1 MARGGGGAGTWFA
14 SSFRHPAQQLSMLA
28 MERTYIMVR
37 TYCTIV
43 DTCVKRAMGQF
54 RSLVVGQMYVTSL

>member
-1 MARGGGGAGTWFA
+1 MSSIARGGGGAGTWFA
-14 SSFRHPAQQLSMLA
+14 SSFRHPAQQLSMA

-43 DTCVKRAMGQF
+43 DTCVNLQWASLFLF
-54 RSLVVGQMYVTSL
+54 RSW

>member
-1 MARGGGGAGTWFA
+1 MARGGAAGTWFA
-14 SSFRHPAQQLSMLA
+14 SSFRHAAQQLSMA

-54 RSLVVGQMYVTSL
+54 RSLVVGQMYVKSL